1 LPTEPH
7 SVTLPANDPVWDIV
21 STSLPTVS
29 GKTYE
34 NDAFR
39 IVGNS
44 LLSARDMDHEFKDSR
59 DILVRATDSTGLNT
73 EQVFQISITDVDEP
87 PQWKTDASD
96 YFPINENG
104 DSNETVG
111 TVHAVDPEG
120 SAVTYRI
127 EWTDGPFNM
136 LGDKLLASS
145 PLDFESFPKHHV
157 KIIASDGE
165 QESLISIDV
174 TVVDVDEKPTD
185 LIIDNTTISS
195 HAIKGAVV
203 GIVSAN
209 DPEGG
214 TLTFKARDSEFDEE
228 SLWEQPNYN
237 TTTNVE
243 SLKYYTFDFTDTDGD
258 GMTDVAERKYG
269 FDPNDASSFPNKD
282 YTFLVEDGRPT
293 LPEST
298 GVFDPNNEIRFQFDR
313 EHYLTNRQGTSN
325 LDKLASDR
333 ELFNLTMPILLHEL
347 GLPPS

>member
-1 LPTEPH
+1 
-7 SVTLPANDPVWDIV
+7 
-21 STSLPTVS
+21 
-29 GKTYE
+29 
-34 NDAFR
+34 
-39 IVGNS
+39 
-44 LLSARDMDHEFKDSR
+44 MDHEFKDSR

-96 YFPINENG
+96 DFPINENG

-157 KIIASDGE
+157 VIASDGE
-165 QESLISIDV
+165 QSLTSIDV

-214 TLTFKARDSEFDEE
+214 TLTFKARDSKFDEE

-237 TTTNVE
+237 TTTNVD

-269 FDPNDASSFPNKD
+269 FDPNNASSFPNKD
-282 YTFLVEDGRPT
+282 YTFLYEDGAPT
-293 LPEST
+293 LHESS
-298 GVFDPNNEIRFQFDR
+298 GVTDPQNEIRFQFTKSQWERNRKGENNLEELMKNR
-313 EHYLTNRQGTSN
+313 EFLN
-325 LDKLASDR
+325 LA
-333 ELFNLTMPILLHEL
+333 MPILLDEL
-347 GLPPS
+347 GPPPESFIIQIIVQSRSPSANGTRIYKRG